1 MGFESNESK
10 DFKKFVGVTRVKV
23 LTINPTLKELNAIG
37 VNFKDE
43 PVYSGTT
50 QDGKKYVSVNFWV
63 KNENLTTP
71 IKFIIRPE
79 VDKSKDGRIRW
90 IDKYGNT
97 EYTSSK
103 DLLSER
109 VEKVSAKQAYVGE
122 ADLISFI
129 KTWINVKKGGE
140 ASLDVAK
147 IIKGDFSELKQLGS
161 ANGIWCMATVANNK
175 YQNIY
180 SRFFVRGWVS
190 EEEVKAKFLEHINK
204 QKDAGYPLKDAYSID
219 YKEYSEVTPDAE
231 VASTPSVT
239 ASKDFNDLPW

>member
-63 KNENLTTP
+63 KDDKITTP
-71 IKFIIRPE
+71 IKFIIKPE
-79 VDKSKDGRIRW
+79 IQLNKNGSPQL
-90 IDKYGNT
+90 IDKFGLIDSFDGFD
-97 EYTSSK
+97 TSSA
-103 DLLSER
+103 R
-109 VEKVSAKQAYVGE
+109 QAYVGE
-122 ADLISFI
+122 SELISFI
-129 KTWINVKKGGE
+129 KNWINVKKGGE
-140 ASLDVAK
+140 ATLDIQK
-147 IIKGDFSELKQLGS
+147 ILKGDFSELKQLGS
-161 ANGIWCMATVANNK
+161 ANGIWCLATVANNK

-180 SRFFVRGWVS
+180 SRFFIRGWVS
-190 EEEVKAKFLEHINK
+190 EEEAKDKFLKHINK
-204 QKDAGYPLKDAYSID
+204 KKDDGYPLKDAYSID
-219 YKEYSEVTPDAE
+219 YKEYSEVTPDDE

>member
-23 LTINPTLKELNAIG
+23 LTVNPTLKELNAIG

-63 KNENLTTP
+63 KDDKITTP
-71 IKFIIRPE
+71 IKFIIKPE
-79 VDKSKDGRIRW
+79 FDESNNGKKRY
-90 IDKYGNT
+90 IDKFGNNSYVT
-97 EYTSSK
+97 PGVSN
-103 DLLSER
+103 D
-109 VEKVSAKQAYVGE
+109 KVDSASARQAYSGE
-122 ADLISFI
+122 CDLIQFI

-140 ASLDVAK
+140 ATLDVQK
-147 IIKGDFSELKQLGS
+147 ILKGDFSELKQLGS
-161 ANGIWCMATVANNK
+161 ANGIWCLATVANNK

-180 SRFFVRGWVS
+180 SRFFIRGWVS
-190 EEEVKAKFLEHINK
+190 EEEAKAKFLEHISK
-204 QKDAGYPLKDAYSID
+204 QNAAGYPLKDSYSIE

-231 VASTPSVT
+231 PTFKPSENIPT
-239 ASKDFNDLPW
+239 GQFNDLPW